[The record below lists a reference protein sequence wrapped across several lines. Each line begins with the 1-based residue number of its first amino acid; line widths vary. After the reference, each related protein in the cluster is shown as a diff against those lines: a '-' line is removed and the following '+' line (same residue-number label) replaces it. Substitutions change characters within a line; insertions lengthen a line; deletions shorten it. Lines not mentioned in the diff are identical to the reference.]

1 MNKLTEKQAYLAMI
15 EFLDDYYQQTQS
27 DEIGELLGSLQL
39 LEDGKPADPAMW
51 EDWLK
56 SIEKISIEMA
66 RTSNQLNK
74 I

>member
-15 EFLDDYYQQTQS
+15 EFLDYYYEQTQS
-27 DEIGELLGSLQL
+27 DEIGEILGSLQL

-56 SIEKISIEMA
+56 SIEKISVEIA
-66 RTSNQLNK
+66 RK
-74 I
+74 

>member
-1 MNKLTEKQAYLAMI
+1 MNKLTEKQAYLALI
-15 EFLDDYYQQTQS
+15 EFLDYYYEQTQA

-39 LEDGKPADPAMW
+39 LEDGKPADPAIW

-56 SIEKISIEMA
+56 SIEKINLEIA
-66 RTSNQLNK
+66 K

>member
-15 EFLDDYYQQTQS
+15 EFLDDYYEQTQS

-56 SIEKISIEMA
+56 SIENISVEIA
-66 RTSNQLNK
+66 RT
-74 I
+74 

>member
-1 MNKLTEKQAYLAMI
+1 MNKLTEKQAYLVMI

-66 RTSNQLNK
+66 RTSKQLNQ

>member
-15 EFLDDYYQQTQS
+15 EFLDYYYEQTQS

-39 LEDGKPADPAMW
+39 LEDGNPADPAMW

-56 SIEKISIEMA
+56 SIEKVSVEIA
-66 RTSNQLNK
+66 RK
-74 I
+74 